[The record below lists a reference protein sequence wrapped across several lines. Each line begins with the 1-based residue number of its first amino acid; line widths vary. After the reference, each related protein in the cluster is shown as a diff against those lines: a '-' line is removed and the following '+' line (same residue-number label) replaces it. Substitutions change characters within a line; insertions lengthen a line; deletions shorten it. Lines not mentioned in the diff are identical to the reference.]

1 MWRILVFL
9 LVFSPG
15 AFANPAIEVLK
26 AGFEEALNKVKVL
39 QAEILAKHVE
49 IQQKQADLEA
59 TIQTVENLKLRLD
72 GVESDVNENVKKVEQ
87 RANQHTNTKTAQVD
101 SKANAA
107 QNTADDARNRANKAQ
122 KTANTAISKA
132 NAAQNTA
139 NKALIRTM
147 AYATGKAK
155 LDINGTTKTKK
166 LQLGEK
172 WLLSGDGD
180 TAGYNDDWLRLM
192 GITGTNYH
200 GGFAAGRLW
209 TREGSVQS
217 SDVKL
222 KLEIETL
229 DNTLDKLLSL
239 RGVSFKWKNSEQKS
253 HQIGVIAQEIEKVF
267 PEIVEMG
274 PDNMKGVNYSGLIPI
289 LIEAIKEQQQQ
300 IEELKGIKP

>member
-155 LDINGTTKTKK
+155 LDINGTTKTQK